1 MYDPG
6 YGLGIDPKLTPENQ
20 LRSAFLLV
28 NKQNGV
34 LLFNISAVDL
44 NEANKG
50 FTDYSEAERN
60 NQITEWELHMILKDK
75 QYLQRSRFHNGKVE
89 FKKIE
94 LWKAIAV

>member
-44 NEANKG
+44 NE
-50 FTDYSEAERN
+50 S
-60 NQITEWELHMILKDK
+60 
-75 QYLQRSRFHNGKVE
+75 RSR
-89 FKKIE
+89 KK
-94 LWKAIAV
+94 